1 MQVADKT
8 VLLSRMKSVFDFV
21 EPLPDRC
28 WQEITSFTQLK
39 SYAKNEYFAKE
50 GDRPNSLAFVCS
62 GVFRAFYRNTDGVE
76 YNKTFFTDNTF
87 MIALTAIVTKNTNL
101 INIQA
106 LLDSVVLELDY
117 QKFTR
122 LFDVYQILERL
133 VRKIIESEWAKKET
147 REIRLVIDDATAR
160 YMYFR
165 EEHPGLETKIP
176 QYHIASYLGITP
188 IQLSRIRSKLISR

>member
-1 MQVADKT
+1 MPK
-8 VLLSRMKSVFDFV
+8 MNI
-21 EPLPDRC
+21 LPKKGIGRIV
-28 WQEITSFTQLK
+28 WRL
-39 SYAKNEYFAKE
+39 YAA
-50 GDRPNSLAFVCS
+50 AFFGRS
-62 GVFRAFYRNTDGVE
+62 IAIPMALNTT
-76 YNKTFFTDNTF
+76 TFFTDNTF

-122 LFDVYQILERL
+122 LFDEYQILERL